1 MPKRFEIRRRDL
13 LRTGM
18 GALFLAPLLRQRE
31 LMAQYV
37 APKRLILYFTPDSVP
52 PDFWPEETGNEQFQL
67 KAPMQV
73 FAGLEPH
80 MLFIR
85 ELNHTYKYDNHHLS
99 GIGQV
104 FTGQRL
110 VDTSSG
116 FAAGPSIDQVVA
128 PMIRGGTPRRSI
140 HLQVDDGRTDSRH
153 CICYEGASQPIIGE
167 LDPQRAFNDIFDG
180 ATFGGG
186 GPAPGTGGGSG
197 MGTAATAT
205 TTATAT
211 TGQASAPTN
220 DDARVIADVNR
231 QVLQI
236 STEELREIQGF
247 LGLEEREKL
256 ERHVE
261 SLAELERQI
270 SAGMPGSNTTTT
282 GNTTSATGTT
292 TTTTTTTSTG
302 TTGGSVGGPIPEHVP
317 VECRE
322 TERSGNF
329 DLRSEANISGWIKVQ
344 TDLMVAALA
353 CDRARVASLQ
363 LHFSGAHLPNFF
375 KSDLSRVGDS
385 WHDEVAH
392 LSATNATSRELF
404 NKFLTYHAEWVAYL
418 AKQLDSIPEGDGTML
433 DNTLI
438 MWGFEVGTDHNHDV
452 RDFPY
457 LLIGGRG
464 FGINSGRYMRNPRSE
479 DAQRMHTAVLH
490 AFGVDAAGF
499 GERPDSGALPG
510 VLV

>member
-13 LRTGM
+13 LKTGM

-31 LMAQYV
+31 LMAQYI

-52 PDFWPEETGNEQFQL
+52 PDFWPEETGNEQFTL
-67 KAPMQV
+67 KAPMQA

-104 FTGQRL
+104 FTGERL

-128 PMIRGGTPRRSI
+128 PVIRGGTPRRSI

-167 LDPQRAFNDIFDG
+167 LDPQRAFDDIFEG
-180 ATFGGG
+180 ATFGEG

-197 MGTAATAT
+197 ATTAATAATSTSGQPTPT
-205 TTATAT
+205 TTGGDAT
-211 TGQASAPTN
+211 
-220 DDARVIADVNR
+220 RVSGDVER

-236 STEELREIQGF
+236 STDQLRDIQGF
-247 LGLEEREKL
+247 LGVEEREKL

-270 SAGMPGSNTTTT
+270 TAGMPASTSSTT
-282 GNTTSATGTT
+282 GGNTGTGATTNTSASATN
-292 TTTTTTTSTG
+292 
-302 TTGGSVGGPIPEHVP
+302 GGSVGGPIPEYTP
-317 VECRE
+317 TDCRE
-322 TERSGNF
+322 TERTGNF
-329 DLRSEANISGWIKVQ
+329 DLRSEANISSWIQVQ
-344 TDLMVAALA
+344 TDLLVAALA
-353 CDRARVASLQ
+353 CDRTRVASLQ

-375 KSDLSRVGDS
+375 KSDLGRVGDS

-404 NKFLTYHAEWVAYL
+404 NQFLTYHAEWVAYL
-418 AKQLDSIPEGDGTML
+418 ARQLDSIPEGDGSML

-464 FGINSGRYMRNPRSE
+464 FGIDSGRFLRNTRSE

-499 GERPDSGALPG
+499 GERPDAGALPG

>member
-13 LRTGM
+13 LKTGM

-31 LMAQYV
+31 LLAQYV

-52 PDFWPEETGNEQFQL
+52 PDFWPEETGDGQFQL
-67 KAPMQV
+67 KAPMQA

-80 MLFIR
+80 LLFIR

-104 FTGQRL
+104 FTGERL
-110 VDTSSG
+110 TDTSSG

-128 PMIRGGTPRRSI
+128 PVIHGGTPRRSI

-153 CICYEGASQPIIGE
+153 CICYEGANQPIIGE
-167 LDPQRAFNDIFDG
+167 LDPRRAFNDIFEG
-180 ATFGGG
+180 ATFGDG
-186 GPAPGTGGGSG
+186 GPVAGAGGSG
-197 MGTAATAT
+197 SG
-205 TTATAT
+205 T
-211 TGQASAPTN
+211 TGSGPLPMPTG
-220 DDARVIADVNR
+220 DDARVAGEVDRRMLEIATD
-231 QVLQI
+231 
-236 STEELREIQGF
+236 ELHAIQGF
-247 LGLEEREKL
+247 LGSEERDKL

-261 SLAELERQI
+261 SLVELDRQI
-270 SAGMPGSNTTTT
+270 NAGMPSTQSSSTGSSTT
-282 GNTTSATGTT
+282 GS
-292 TTTTTTTSTG
+292 SVTG
-302 TTGGSVGGPIPEHVP
+302 TTGGSVGGPIPEYMP
-317 VECRE
+317 SDCRE
-322 TERSGNF
+322 PGLTGTF
-329 DLRSEANISGWIKVQ
+329 DLRSEANISSWIQVQ
-344 TDLMVAALA
+344 SDLMVAALA
-353 CDRARVASLQ
+353 CDRTRVASLQ
-363 LHFSGAHLPNFF
+363 CHFSGAHLPNFF
-375 KSDLSRVGDS
+375 KNDLRTVGDS

-404 NKFLTYHAEWVAYL
+404 NQFLTYHAEWVAYL
-418 AKQLDSIPEGDGTML
+418 AKALDSVPEGSGSML

-464 FGINSGRYMRNPRSE
+464 FGINSGKFVRNARSE

-490 AFGVDAAGF
+490 AFGVEANGF
-499 GERPDSGALPG
+499 GERPDAGPLPG

>member
-1 MPKRFEIRRRDL
+1 MPRRFEIRRRDL
-13 LRTGM
+13 LKTGM
-18 GALFLAPLLRQRE
+18 GALFLAPLLRHRE

-37 APKRLILYFTPDSVP
+37 APKRLVLYFTPDSVP

-67 KAPMQV
+67 KAPMQA

-128 PMIRGGTPRRSI
+128 PVIRGGTPRRSI

-153 CICYEGASQPIIGE
+153 CICYEAASQPIIGE
-167 LDPQRAFNDIFDG
+167 LDPQRAFGDIFDG
-180 ATFGGG
+180 ATFGEG

-197 MGTAATAT
+197 AT
-205 TTATAT
+205 TVTTATATAT
-211 TGQASAPTN
+211 TGQSTPPAN
-220 DDARVIADVNR
+220 DDARVRADVER

-236 STEELREIQGF
+236 STDQLHEIQGF
-247 LGLEEREKL
+247 LGVEERAKL

-270 SAGMPGSNTTTT
+270 SAGMPASSAGATNNT
-282 GNTTSATGTT
+282 TGTT
-292 TTTTTTTSTG
+292 STTGTPSTG
-302 TTGGSVGGPIPEHVP
+302 TSGGSVGGSIPEYVP
-317 VECRE
+317 VDCRE

-329 DLRSEANISGWIKVQ
+329 DLRSEANISSWIQVQ

-375 KSDLSRVGDS
+375 KGDLGRVGDS

-404 NKFLTYHAEWVAYL
+404 NQFLTYHAEWVAYL
-418 AKQLDSIPEGDGTML
+418 AKQLDSIPEGDGSML

-464 FGINSGRYMRNPRSE
+464 FGINSGRFLRNARSE

>member
-13 LRTGM
+13 LKTGM

-31 LMAQYV
+31 LMAQYI

-52 PDFWPEETGNEQFQL
+52 PDFWPEETGGEQFQL
-67 KAPMQV
+67 KAPMQT

-85 ELNHTYKYDNHHLS
+85 ELNHTYKYDNHHVS

-104 FTGQRL
+104 FTGERL

-128 PMIRGGTPRRSI
+128 PVINGGTPRRSI

-153 CICYEGASQPIIGE
+153 CICYEAANQPIIGE
-167 LDPQRAFNDIFDG
+167 IDPQRAFNDIFDG
-180 ATFGGG
+180 ATFGEGS
-186 GPAPGTGGGSG
+186 GPVAGAGGSL
-197 MGTAATAT
+197 
-205 TTATAT
+205 TTAGASSTNAT
-211 TGQASAPTN
+211 SGGTTSLVN

-236 STEELREIQGF
+236 SSDQLKEIQGF
-247 LGLEEREKL
+247 LGSEEREKL

-270 SAGMPGSNTTTT
+270 NVGLPQGTSTSGSTT
-282 GNTTSATGTT
+282 GTASTMGNST
-292 TTTTTTTSTG
+292 TG
-302 TTGGSVGGPIPEHVP
+302 TTGGVVGGPIPDYAP
-317 VECRE
+317 SDCRE

-329 DLRSEANISGWIKVQ
+329 DLRSEANISGWIQVQ

-353 CDRARVASLQ
+353 CDRTRIASLQ

-392 LSATNATSRELF
+392 LSATNETSRELF
-404 NKFLTYHAEWVAYL
+404 NQFLTYHAEWVAYL
-418 AKQLDSIPEGDGTML
+418 ARQLDAIPEGDGSML

-464 FGINSGRYMRNPRSE
+464 FGINSGRFLRNAQSE

-499 GERPDSGALPG
+499 GERPDAGALPG